1 MRTQGQR
8 MAQAI
13 HKIAENRGQMCTSI
27 ASLKLNGHNARIT
40 FRALIPVLN
49 CSLRLAFED
58 RGHIFDHIDWG
69 DGAFPQSL
77 PDCFNKCAGV
87 HRLQQDLIRL
97 KKNCRCCCRH
107 LWKTAKDERS
117 GVRLGVP
124 HRARNGQSVTGS
136 RHMEVS
142 QQNIERLRANLPE
155 CFADIC
161 RSDYVESTELKN
173 HTKRISV

>member
-97 KKNCRCCCRH
+97 KKNCSCCCRH
-107 LWKTAKDERS
+107 LWVAAEDEGCGIR
-117 GVRLGVP
+117 VGVP
-124 HRARNGQSVTGS
+124 HRTDDGQSVTGIG
-136 RHMEVS
+136 HVQVS
-142 QQNIERLRANLPE
+142 QQNIESLRANQRE
-155 CFADIC
+155 CFV
-161 RSDYVESTELKN
+161 Y
-173 HTKRISV
+173 ISRG